1 MSDLLPLLI
10 GLVVGLLLGACLALL
25 VVRSTRV
32 PTAAPA
38 SLAAERAAVDA
49 MVRPLQA
56 TLARVSDDLARA
68 ERERAAAQ
76 AALTEQVRQTAL
88 GTDALR
94 DQTGRLVLA
103 EGRRPREGPSVS
115 PQPF

>member
-1 MSDLLPLLI
+1 
-10 GLVVGLLLGACLALL
+10 
-25 VVRSTRV
+25 V
-32 PTAAPA
+32 PNAAPA

-49 MVRPLQA
+49 MVRPLQD

-94 DQTGRLVLA
+94 DQTGGWSPPAPLGGARPWG
-103 EGRRPREGPSVS
+103 GRCATWSIGRMLPMCTSTSRTAPG
-115 PQPF
+115 